1 MEHDIKG
8 AAAIRNKTGKLPL
21 ARIPPAG
28 SFTFKGRFTGQIGET
43 DYTVTG
49 DLTIRGITQ
58 AIVMD
63 VDYLGRWATP
73 FWVGNEDKGPKTRAG
88 FTGTTKIN
96 RQDFDMSWQGDLEQ
110 GGVVVGNE
118 VFITVDAEALLEDG

>member
-1 MEHDIKG
+1 
-8 AAAIRNKTGKLPL
+8 
-21 ARIPPAG
+21 
-28 SFTFKGRFTGQIGET
+28 
-43 DYTVTG
+43 
-49 DLTIRGITQ
+49 
-58 AIVMD
+58 MD

-110 GGVVVGNE
+110 GGGVVGNE